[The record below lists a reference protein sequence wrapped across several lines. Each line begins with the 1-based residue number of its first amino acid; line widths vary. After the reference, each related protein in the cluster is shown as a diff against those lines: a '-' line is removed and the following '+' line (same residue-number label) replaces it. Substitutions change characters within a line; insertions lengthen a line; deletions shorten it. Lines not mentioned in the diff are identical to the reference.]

1 MYNLPK
7 KNLKNRCIKKKLVLS
22 VLLLVLLSLSLSLC
36 MCYCCSQSDEQS
48 TFSNNTTTTTT
59 TDNTNTESD
68 TDSDQKS
75 KPWLSRMF
83 ASSDK
88 SGTNVDPSASTTADG
103 KFNAKKHFDLKNVS
117 HDFNKP
123 AGIAAAPGVRLS
135 KSGRKIRWEG
145 QESIKK
151 SSKTNYK
158 ISIYQN
164 WTQLRVKLNYS
175 VLLSTTTL
183 SLYQPNYYY
192 YLTYLV
198 ISY

>member
-1 MYNLPK
+1 
-7 KNLKNRCIKKKLVLS
+7 
-22 VLLLVLLSLSLSLC
+22 

-59 TDNTNTESD
+59 TDNTNPESD
-68 TDSDQKS
+68 TDSDSNSEQKS

-135 KSGRKIRWEG
+135 KTGRKIRWEG

-151 SSKTNYK
+151 NLAKTTTKYQYTK
-158 ISIYQN
+158 IELNCASN
-164 WTQLRVKLNYS
+164 W
-175 VLLSTTTL
+175 TTL
-183 SLYQPNYYY
+183 SYSLLLLSLSTN
-192 YLTYLV
+192 LTTTT
-198 ISY
+198 I

>member
-1 MYNLPK
+1 MYNLQRKLEKSLYQK
-7 KNLKNRCIKKKLVLS
+7 KNLSSLF

-59 TDNTNTESD
+59 TDNTNPESD
-68 TDSDQKS
+68 TDSDSNSEQKS

-135 KSGRKIRWEG
+135 KTGRKIRWEG

-151 SSKTNYK
+151 
-158 ISIYQN
+158 I
-164 WTQLRVKLNYS
+164 
-175 VLLSTTTL
+175 
-183 SLYQPNYYY
+183 
-192 YLTYLV
+192 
-198 ISY
+198 